1 MIYVF
6 NKSKNKN
13 MEQEQVF
20 EILKEERS
28 YQDSISTKMEHKGC
42 PTVEA
47 ELLMMEHY
55 LVQAREKWVTTYGD
69 SISCLDSLRKV
80 AGIAVR
86 CFENHGCPSR
96 R

>member
-1 MIYVF
+1 
-6 NKSKNKN
+6 

-20 EILKEERS
+20 ETLRGERT
-28 YQDSISTKMEHKGC
+28 YQDSIASKMEHKGH

-55 LVQAREKWVTTYGD
+55 LAQAREKWVTTHGD
-69 SISCLDSLRKV
+69 SGPCLDSLRKV

-86 CFENHGCPSR
+86 CFENHGTPR